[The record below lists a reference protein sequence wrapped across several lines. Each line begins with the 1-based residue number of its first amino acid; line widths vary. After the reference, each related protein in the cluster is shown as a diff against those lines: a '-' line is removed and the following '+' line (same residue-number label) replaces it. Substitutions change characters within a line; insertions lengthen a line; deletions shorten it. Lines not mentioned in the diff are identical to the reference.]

1 MTKLTIST
9 TAIALTVVFS
19 FPVIGAAAARF
30 EHCPPHPAVDKV
42 LRMAGDRTV

>member
-30 EHCPPHPAVDKV
+30 EHCPPHPEVDKV